1 MRDTKYEYVYYVID
15 FGEPPSEYEVE
26 YIYYD
31 YLTVIFFSVSCYL
44 FGVNNKLF
52 FTQNKAVV
60 STLKIPAC
68 ESKRLYSSFSPEVT

>member
-31 YLTVIFFSVSCYL
+31 YLTVIFLVYLATYLKSIINCFS
-44 FGVNNKLF
+44 
-52 FTQNKAVV
+52 
-60 STLKIPAC
+60 LKT
-68 ESKRLYSSFSPEVT
+68 KRSSRL